1 MGGGMPPGGGMGNT
15 ENGKKVMQRI
25 ASETGGRFFE
35 VSKRMPIDK
44 VYEAIQEDL
53 RSQYSIGY
61 TPEGAPNSSE
71 YRRIHLTTKQRALVV
86 QTREGYYPS

>member
-1 MGGGMPPGGGMGNT
+1 
-15 ENGKKVMQRI
+15 
-25 ASETGGRFFE
+25 
-35 VSKRMPIDK
+35 MPIDK

-61 TPEGAPNSSE
+61 TPEGAPNSGE
-71 YRRIHLTTKQRALVV
+71 YRRIHLSTKRKDLAV